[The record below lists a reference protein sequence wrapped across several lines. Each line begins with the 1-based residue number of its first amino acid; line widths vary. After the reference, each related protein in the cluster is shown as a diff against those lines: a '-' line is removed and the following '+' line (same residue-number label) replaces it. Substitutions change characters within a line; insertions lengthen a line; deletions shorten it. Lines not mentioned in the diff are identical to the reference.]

1 MNMTRKEFRNY
12 LNEKFPANPATNHK
26 HNRYQ
31 QRTRAYGDYLW
42 HQDRSMFEADY
53 QEHLVK
59 LEKAAA

>member
-1 MNMTRKEFRNY
+1 MTRKQFRDY

-26 HNRYQ
+26 NGRYQ
-31 QRTRAYGDYLW
+31 QKTRAYGDYLW

-53 QEHLVK
+53 QEHLAK